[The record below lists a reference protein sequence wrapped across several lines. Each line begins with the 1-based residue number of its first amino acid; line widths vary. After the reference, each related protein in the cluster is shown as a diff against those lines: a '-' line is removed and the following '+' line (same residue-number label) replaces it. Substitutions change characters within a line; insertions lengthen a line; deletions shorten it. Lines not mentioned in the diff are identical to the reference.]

1 MWTRD
6 TAKPRIRLGKAR
18 ALLVRPPFAERSPK
32 APRRGPR
39 AEGHTPGRRP
49 VPAHLPVA
57 RQTGSSKHASR
68 PPAADANMG
77 SNPGPSMAEVRVL
90 SPPPPHGVNPAR
102 AEGPARRPPAPTWTC
117 HRVSPWL
124 ITALGPGVDWAGA
137 SLGRGLPRPYVGA
150 TALAPRVCCKGPCAP
165 AAVGTRPSFM
175 RCQPRKASGA
185 VWEGRGAR
193 AEAPGVVTH
202 GVERDW
208 EGRASFGS

>member
-32 APRRGPR
+32 APRQGPR
-39 AEGHTPGRRP
+39 ATLRAAAPSPLTCTSQDRE
-49 VPAHLPVA
+49 
-57 RQTGSSKHASR
+57 HASR

-102 AEGPARRPPAPTWTC
+102 AEGPERHSPAPHLDPSQGVSTA
-117 HRVSPWL
+117 HRCAW
-124 ITALGPGVDWAGA
+124 A

-185 VWEGRGAR
+185 AWEGRGAR

>member
-6 TAKPRIRLGKAR
+6 TAKPRIRPGKAR

-49 VPAHLPVA
+49 VPAHLHVTRQRA
-57 RQTGSSKHASR
+57 RVQAPGGRREHGFKPRSVDGGSACSQPSSASR
-68 PPAADANMG
+68 RK
-77 SNPGPSMAEVRVL
+77 PGPEPRGLRGA
-90 SPPPPHGVNPAR
+90 
-102 AEGPARRPPAPTWTC
+102 PPAPHLDPSQGVSTA
-117 HRVSPWL
+117 HRCAW
-124 ITALGPGVDWAGA
+124 A

-165 AAVGTRPSFM
+165 AAVGTRPSFV

-185 VWEGRGAR
+185 A
-193 AEAPGVVTH
+193 
-202 GVERDW
+202 W
-208 EGRASFGS
+208 EGRAPGPRPPAW